1 MDTEHHFEKRIYVDA
16 DIGFPNRCGMDIDL
30 ARTFLAVVE
39 SGSFFD
45 AADKV
50 HVTQSTVSMRIRSLE
65 HQLGRQVFERGKTG
79 ATLTPA
85 GRRFHRHAQAL
96 VRTWSQARLDA
107 SLPDAFDM
115 SLEIGAV
122 PSLWHKL
129 MIDALP
135 LLIES
140 FPNVAINAVSEKSE
154 ALARQIEDGSLDL
167 AVTYRPLNTSELNAV
182 QLFEDD
188 FVLVSSNLD
197 PQVDPFGDEYVLIDW
212 GPEFRADHLLNFP
225 HMAKPV
231 LQLGIGTLGLE
242 YLKAVPASGY
252 FPNRVVSSEIAN
264 GWLRLIENAP
274 RFGYA
279 AYAVTSET
287 EGIPAQAARL
297 LQSFGKARVQA
308 AL

>member
-1 MDTEHHFEKRIYVDA
+1 
-16 DIGFPNRCGMDIDL
+16 MDIEL

-39 SGSFFD
+39 TGSFFG

-65 HQLGRQVFERGKTG
+65 DQLGRPVFERGKSG

-85 GRRFHRHAQAL
+85 GRRFHRHAHAL

-107 SLPDAFDM
+107 SLPDAYDM

-129 MIDALP
+129 LLDALP
-135 LLIES
+135 VLRTA
-140 FPNVAINAVSEKSE
+140 FPKVAINAVSERSE
-154 ALARQIEDGSLDL
+154 TLCRQIEDGSLDV
-167 AVTYRPLNTSELNAV
+167 AVTYRPLNTPELNAI

-188 FVLVSSNLD
+188 FVLVSSMSEPRAD
-197 PQVDPFGDEYVLIDW
+197 PMGDAYVLIDW

-225 HMAKPV
+225 HLAKPV
-231 LQLGIGTLGLE
+231 LQLGLGMLGLD
-242 YLKAVPASGY
+242 YLRVVPGSGY
-252 FPNRVVSSEIAN
+252 FPYRVVAAEIEK
-264 GWLRLIENAP
+264 GWLRLIGDAP

-279 AYAVTSET
+279 AYAVTSDA
-287 EGIPAQAARL
+287 EGMPAEAARL
-297 LQSFGKARVQA
+297 LHSFARDRMR
-308 AL
+308 

>member
-1 MDTEHHFEKRIYVDA
+1 
-16 DIGFPNRCGMDIDL
+16 MDIEL

-39 SGSFFD
+39 TGSFFD

-65 HQLGRQVFERGKTG
+65 DQLGRPVFERGKSG

-107 SLPDAFDM
+107 SLPDNFDM

-122 PSLWHKL
+122 PSLWHKFL
-129 MIDALP
+129 VDTLPILQDA
-135 LLIES
+135 
-140 FPNVAINAVSEKSE
+140 FPNVAINAISERSE
-154 ALARQIEDGSLDL
+154 TLSRQIEDGSLDL
-167 AVTYRPLNTSELNAV
+167 AVTYRPLNTADLSAV

-188 FVLVSSNLD
+188 FVLVSSNPDAQAD
-197 PQVDPFGDEYVLIDW
+197 PMGDGYVLIDW

-225 HMAKPV
+225 HLAKPA
-231 LQLGIGTLGLE
+231 LQLGLGMLGLD
-242 YLKAVPASGY
+242 YLRAVPSSGY
-252 FPNRVVSSEIAN
+252 FPFRVVAGELGN
-264 GWLRLIENAP
+264 GWLRLIEDAP

-279 AYAVTSET
+279 AYAVTSEA
-287 EGIPAQAARL
+287 EGIPAEAAHL
-297 LQSFGKARVQA
+297 LQKFTKAHAR
-308 AL
+308 